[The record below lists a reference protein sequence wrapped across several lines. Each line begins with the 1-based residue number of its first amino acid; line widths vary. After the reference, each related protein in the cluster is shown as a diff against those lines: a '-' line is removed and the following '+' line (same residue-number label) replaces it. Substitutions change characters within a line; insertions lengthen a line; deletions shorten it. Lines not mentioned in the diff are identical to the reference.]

1 MPPEG
6 IDSLNADSL
15 KSLVLSLLTRIDD
28 LFEQNKELLKQNKN
42 LSEQNNSLQAR
53 IDHLLEQIST
63 LLARIVELET
73 CGGKPPKT
81 PTNSS
86 LPPSS
91 GQKANVAD
99 KSGRKKKCR
108 KGRPGVTRELC
119 PNPDVTRD
127 FFAKRCACGGKVP
140 LKGQVLA
147 HAYDHIEIPP
157 IRPWTTRNNLYKGDC
172 ACCGKTVTAEP
183 PADMAPG
190 SPFGPGIVA
199 LVTYLHGCEMVSYAR
214 LAEMLN
220 GLFGLKISE
229 GAIAN
234 MLARAAKPFAE
245 CAQTIHETVRNS
257 P

>member
-1 MPPEG
+1 MPPER
-6 IDSLNADSL
+6 IDSLNADSQ
-15 KSLVLSLLTRIDD
+15 KGLVLSLLKRIDE
-28 LFEQNKELLKQNKN
+28 LFEQNKDLLKQN
-42 LSEQNNSLQAR
+42 NS
-53 IDHLLEQIST
+53 
-63 LLARIVELET
+63 LLARIDELLARIAELEGR
-73 CGGKPPKT
+73 GGKPPKT
-81 PTNSS
+81 KSNSS

-91 GQKANVAD
+91 RQKANVAD
-99 KSGRKKKCR
+99 KSGKKKCR
-108 KGRPGVTRELC
+108 KGRPGVARELC

-127 FFAKRCACGGKVP
+127 FFAERCACGGKVP

-183 PADMAPG
+183 PADMPPG

-199 LVTYLHGCEMVSYAR
+199 LVTYLHGCQMVSYAR
-214 LAEMLN
+214 LAEMLD

-229 GAIAN
+229 GAVAN

-245 CAQTIHETVRNS
+245 CAQTIHET
-257 P
+257 

>member
-42 LSEQNNSLQAR
+42 LSEQNNSLQ
-53 IDHLLEQIST
+53 
-63 LLARIVELET
+63 ARIVELET

-127 FFAKRCACGGKVP
+127 IFAERCDCGGKVP
-140 LKGQVLA
+140 HKGQVLA

-157 IRPWTTRNNLYKGDC
+157 IRPWTTRNNLHKGDC
-172 ACCGKTVTAEP
+172 ADCGKTVTAEP
-183 PADMAPG
+183 PA
-190 SPFGPGIVA
+190 
-199 LVTYLHGCEMVSYAR
+199 
-214 LAEMLN
+214 
-220 GLFGLKISE
+220 
-229 GAIAN
+229 
-234 MLARAAKPFAE
+234 
-245 CAQTIHETVRNS
+245 
-257 P
+257 